1 MIKRCLV
8 LVLFYCISFGIHAQ
22 SDNNV
27 QKLKDLKYLGEILT
41 WNGIPYTGKAID
53 FIGPKYD
60 QSKLVYEGY
69 FIQGKPNGIIRK
81 WYSNFNMEY
90 EENYNM
96 GIKEGIQYYYY
107 SNGQKRE
114 VVNYN
119 NGLLEGMNIYFHE
132 NSKIK
137 KQLNFKK
144 GIQTDTLVKEFSDSG
159 LLEKETHFDHK
170 ENVRKERI
178 FSFEPFLI
186 KETGYKKN
194 RLVWQGSYSDSAIV
208 CCTWDYFNE
217 EGRLEKQVIYE
228 TPVDYV
234 SKLYFLNGNKMS
246 EYKIKNGKLDGRK
259 TTWSESG
266 KMSFKFYNN
275 GIEDLYY
282 DKIISNYQLITSESL
297 LLYHDINGK
306 EKIVKIVFDEL
317 FEKSNNSKSVKD
329 KILSIIVEKMPFT
342 KLSQDQYTN
351 FKYDTI
357 NSIIEFR
364 NLFINPKFEGSIRT
378 STGKTIPFY
387 VCTITFGIYVSDCL
401 GNHIANEGI
410 IANSE
415 RKDSEDAAFISALK
429 DGTVLERLKPG
440 YLNFDLPRFLKKHFK
455 FQK

>member
-1 MIKRCLV
+1 
-8 LVLFYCISFGIHAQ
+8 
-22 SDNNV
+22 
-27 QKLKDLKYLGEILT
+27 
-41 WNGIPYTGKAID
+41 
-53 FIGPKYD
+53 
-60 QSKLVYEGY
+60 
-69 FIQGKPNGIIRK
+69 
-81 WYSNFNMEY
+81 
-90 EENYNM
+90 
-96 GIKEGIQYYYY
+96 
-107 SNGQKRE
+107 
-114 VVNYN
+114 
-119 NGLLEGMNIYFHE
+119 
-132 NSKIK
+132 
-137 KQLNFKK
+137 
-144 GIQTDTLVKEFSDSG
+144 
-159 LLEKETHFDHK
+159 
-170 ENVRKERI
+170 
-178 FSFEPFLI
+178 
-186 KETGYKKN
+186 
-194 RLVWQGSYSDSAIV
+194 
-208 CCTWDYFNE
+208 
-217 EGRLEKQVIYE
+217 
-228 TPVDYV
+228 
-234 SKLYFLNGNKMS
+234 MS